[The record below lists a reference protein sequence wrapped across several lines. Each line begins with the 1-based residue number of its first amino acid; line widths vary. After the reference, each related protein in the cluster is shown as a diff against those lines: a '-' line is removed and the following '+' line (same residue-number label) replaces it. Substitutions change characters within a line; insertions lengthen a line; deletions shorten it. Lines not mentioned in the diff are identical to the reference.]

1 MAPRLQF
8 DVWQCLRM
16 GRMNKKLN
24 SANPHRYRALQ
35 PIEYAF
41 INVVTSNVRAP
52 GGWSYTVDFGSVV
65 REILDFDSMR
75 QCLANP
81 EGYRCF
87 ELLID
92 TAISTGTVP
101 SLDLWGINSPSMLL
115 GNSIKQNCY
124 DAVAV
129 ILRRRTELG
138 LDRFLSEMCF
148 ENIPVM
154 DGFLSQYHLSERMIE
169 CLIACTGMP
178 FSSACGL
185 AFVGAINF
193 LLKNSPELQN
203 NPDQVLAGFHHL
215 TTSPSWYGNPGE
227 SGRNITRCINALSR
241 FIRAKTLAPVPIPVV
256 EMLLNRIWRVVNPIA
271 RFDAGVGDAEGVTQ
285 EQLLDAMAQSITCQQ
300 YSRVFNTI
308 IDLNPRYAYIP
319 NRNADRTARLGHTRF
334 VDLVT
339 RENIGLPLNFNWNRY
354 DRSTFD
360 GGRIPDDDDDDN

>member
-8 DVWQCLRM
+8 DVMARVAQHMEVWQCLRM

-24 SANPHRYRALQ
+24 SAVFNHTVRYIFENPHRYRALQ

-41 INVVTSNVRAP
+41 INGNLGLLTTLRDIVVTSNVRAP

-154 DGFLSQYHLSERMIE
+154 DRARIHSTLIHAWATHLNQ
-169 CLIACTGMP
+169 
-178 FSSACGL
+178 F
-185 AFVGAINF
+185 
-193 LLKNSPELQN
+193 NSIQ
-203 NPDQVLAGFHHL
+203 FH
-215 TTSPSWYGNPGE
+215 
-227 SGRNITRCINALSR
+227 
-241 FIRAKTLAPVPIPVV
+241 
-256 EMLLNRIWRVVNPIA
+256 
-271 RFDAGVGDAEGVTQ
+271 
-285 EQLLDAMAQSITCQQ
+285 
-300 YSRVFNTI
+300 
-308 IDLNPRYAYIP
+308 
-319 NRNADRTARLGHTRF
+319 
-334 VDLVT
+334 
-339 RENIGLPLNFNWNRY
+339 
-354 DRSTFD
+354 
-360 GGRIPDDDDDDN
+360 GGPCA